1 MSVITARFRS
11 HLICSNDPYLPLS
24 FRSSRS
30 ISDLSGPDNKDSIV
44 IRTGSRI
51 RDWSRPTIDLR
62 SGGDIVSRSQSRE
75 AFFASPTTITR
86 DCSLPLL
93 YPWIMTERSRAF
105 NFQVFLPS
113 SSLSFS
119 FSAVRAPRRRR
130 DRAHAREDS
139 LSLFRRAGAS
149 LRSND
154 SNIVALRFCAPRP
167 DYSPLPP
174 RKQRSRTNLS

>member
-105 NFQVFLPS
+105 NFQVFPPS

-130 DRAHAREDS
+130 NRVHAREDS
-139 LSLFRRAGAS
+139 LSL
-149 LRSND
+149 
-154 SNIVALRFCAPRP
+154 
-167 DYSPLPP
+167 SPGGGESAF
-174 RKQRSRTNLS
+174 K